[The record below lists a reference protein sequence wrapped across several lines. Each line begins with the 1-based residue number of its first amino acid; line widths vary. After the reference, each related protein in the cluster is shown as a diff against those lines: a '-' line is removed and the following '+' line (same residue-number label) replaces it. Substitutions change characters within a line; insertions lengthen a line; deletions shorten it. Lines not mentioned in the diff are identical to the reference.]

1 MASPKRTSTRLRSV
15 LPSGNREQDFFQ
27 QVWEL
32 VRLIPR
38 GRVTTYGAIAACLGA
53 RSGARMVGWAM
64 NSSHGAH
71 PKVPA
76 HRVVNRLG
84 LLSGKNHFPSPTAMQ
99 EALEKEGVTI
109 QDDQVM
115 DFEKLFWDLSK
126 ELDGN

>member
-1 MASPKRTSTRLRSV
+1 
-15 LPSGNREQDFFQ
+15 
-27 QVWEL
+27 
-32 VRLIPR
+32 
-38 GRVTTYGAIAACLGA
+38 
-53 RSGARMVGWAM
+53 
-64 NSSHGAH
+64 
-71 PKVPA
+71 VPA

-115 DFEKLFWDLSK
+115 DFEKLFWDPAK